1 SGRNE
6 EGSAAEVPGLIAAEV
21 RGPRKGEPMGRCHA
35 PKNIVMV
42 VMAIL
47 GVLVATLSSPAQ
59 PAADKLDRTV
69 LPILAPKRPVY
80 KQLDARNVKAPAHF
94 EVRAPASAPNVVIV
108 LVDDLGFGGPSTF
121 GGPISTPTLD
131 ALAQNGLRYN
141 NFHTTALCSPT
152 RAALKAG
159 R

>member
-1 SGRNE
+1 MVAPNGDPSSALDLVKIPVESGGGLPEVWLHGRSSGRNE

-59 PAADKLDRTV
+59 PAADK
-69 LPILAPKRPVY
+69 
-80 KQLDARNVKAPAHF
+80 
-94 EVRAPASAPNVVIV
+94 
-108 LVDDLGFGGPSTF
+108 
-121 GGPISTPTLD
+121 
-131 ALAQNGLRYN
+131 
-141 NFHTTALCSPT
+141 
-152 RAALKAG
+152 
-159 R
+159 